1 MICDI
6 AIGLVA
12 VVMVATNVISF
23 LLGYIQ
29 KGLESENVEKKYE
42 R

>member
-1 MICDI
+1 MGLI
-6 AIGLVA
+6 AA
-12 VVMVATNVISF
+12 VMVATNVISF

-29 KGLESENVEKKYE
+29 KGLESENVEKNSE